1 MKAVQKRCQGEIGK
15 EFGATSVQKSG
26 EGKKVRA
33 NEASSADRREAAE
46 GSRKLLGRLDS

>member
-15 EFGATSVQKSG
+15 GFGATSVQKSG

-33 NEASSADRREAAE
+33 NEASSVLIDEKQQTE
-46 GSRKLLGRLDS
+46 VGSC